1 MKRTLT
7 TLIFAALASVA
18 SAQNPNVTLHLNHLL
33 GETPFALN
41 QASTHDGQPFSVKRL
56 EYYLAE
62 IAIVHDGGQVTTL
75 PDTWFL
81 VDASKDVVLS
91 LGEMAVEN
99 IEGIRFG
106 VGVEADANHLDPASY
121 PAGHPLAY
129 QVPSM
134 HWGWVSGYRFVAM
147 EGFAGESLTTLW
159 EVHALGDANYRT
171 VSVSGPAVADG
182 DDFIYYLNADY
193 TQALLGLD
201 LTLGLLEHGETGYAA
216 TLLDNMSTSVFSRA
230 EGPLVGSAIDQAT
243 PLPADWTLFPNPVS
257 VGSGRRA
264 FVQLA
269 TATQTGE
276 QWFVYDQTGRELQRI
291 APIAQSTQLELM
303 LPAAGL
309 YTVQRWYQGRAMGQ
323 RRLVVTE

>member
-1 MKRTLT
+1 MKQTLT
-7 TLIFAALASVA
+7 TLFFAAWTSAL

-33 GETPFALN
+33 GEAPFALN
-41 QASTHDGQPFSVKRL
+41 QASTHDGQPFNVKRL

-62 IAIVHDGGQVTTL
+62 VDIVHDGGQVTRL
-75 PDTWFL
+75 ENTWFL

-106 VGVEADANHLDPASY
+106 VGVEPDANHLDPASY
-121 PAGHPLAY
+121 PAGHPLNY
-129 QVPSM
+129 QFPSM
-134 HWGWVSGYRFVAM
+134 HWGWTSGYRFVAI

-159 EVHALGDANYRT
+159 EVHALGDANYHA

-182 DDFIYYLNADY
+182 DDWVYYLNADY
-193 TQALLGLD
+193 TQALIGLD
-201 LTLGLLEHGETGYAA
+201 LTLGLLEHGETGFAA

-230 EGPLVGSAIDQAT
+230 EGPLVGSAVEPAAT
-243 PLPADWTLFPNPVS
+243 LSADWSLFPNPVS
-257 VGSGRRA
+257 AASGRRA

-269 TATQTGE
+269 TPTQNGE
-276 QWFVYDQTGRELQRI
+276 QWLIYDQTGRELQRMSPV
-291 APIAQSTQLELM
+291 AHSTQLELM

-309 YTVQRWYQGRAMGQ
+309 YTVQRWHQGRSLGQ
-323 RRLVVTE
+323 QRLVVAE